1 MEKACFAAGCFWC
14 VEAVF
19 QRVKGV
25 YNIQSGYI
33 GGKIKNPTYREV
45 CSGLT
50 GHAEAIL
57 FDYDPQI
64 ISLEQ
69 LLYIFFLTHDPTTL
83 NQQGADIGT
92 QYRSAIFYMNNEQKI
107 MGEKVIAALEH
118 ENIFD
123 SKIVTSLEEFVDFYK
138 AEPYHQNYYNQ
149 NTEQGYCSYVIK
161 PKIAKL
167 RNNFSQFLNPEI
179 LN

>member
-33 GGKIKNPTYREV
+33 GGKIKNPSYREV

-69 LLYIFFLTHDPTTL
+69 LLYILF
-83 NQQGADIGT
+83 
-92 QYRSAIFYMNNEQKI
+92 
-107 MGEKVIAALEH
+107 
-118 ENIFD
+118 
-123 SKIVTSLEEFVDFYK
+123 
-138 AEPYHQNYYNQ
+138 
-149 NTEQGYCSYVIK
+149 
-161 PKIAKL
+161 
-167 RNNFSQFLNPEI
+167 
-179 LN
+179 